1 MEILGLVDR
10 KKVKSGAVVRQEKAY
25 PVYDE
30 DYAANVDAMRIEL
43 EEKHPT
49 LHLVGR
55 NGMHRYNNQD
65 HAMMTAMLTVE
76 NIIAG
81 ERVYDTWCV
90 NEDAEYHEAGNE
102 GAEKALPAREQVSE
116 DQAAAL
122 NSMRDVPER
131 IVEEESEDD
140 RRVA

>member
-1 MEILGLVDR
+1 
-10 KKVKSGAVVRQEKAY
+10 VRQEKAY

-30 DYAANVDAMRIEL
+30 DYAANVEAMRQEL
-43 EEKHPT
+43 EAKFPS

-65 HAMMTAMLTVE
+65 HAMMTAMLTTE
-76 NIIAG
+76 NILAG
-81 ERVYDTWCV
+81 KRVYDTWCV

-102 GAEKALPAREQVSE
+102 GAEAAIPDRETADVNIPVTE

-122 NSMRDVPER
+122 NSLRGVPER
-131 IVEEESEDD
+131 IGPQTGTSKSTK
-140 RRVA
+140 AA

>member
-1 MEILGLVDR
+1 
-10 KKVKSGAVVRQEKAY
+10 
-25 PVYDE
+25 
-30 DYAANVDAMRIEL
+30 
-43 EEKHPT
+43 
-49 LHLVGR
+49 LVGR

-76 NIIAG
+76 NILAG
-81 ERVYDTWCV
+81 ERVYDIWCV
-90 NEDAEYHEAGNE
+90 NEDAEYHEAGDE
-102 GAEKALPAREQVSE
+102 GAEKAIPAREASHEVSS

-131 IVEEESEDD
+131 IVADEEAAEDGS